1 MARKTLTAMRVE
13 KETKP
18 GYYGDEKNLW
28 LQVRP
33 NGGKSWVLR
42 YTFGGKPKMLS
53 LGPTNL
59 LEPKEARLRAKQ
71 ALAKIHDGIDP
82 GEIRKQE
89 RLERAEKARKQLT
102 FKEAAEQ
109 YIESKKLGWKNA
121 KHAQQWENTLAAYAF
136 PKFGKTPVGEVTRDD
151 VMECLKPIWENKNET
166 ASRLRGRI
174 ESILDWATV
183 LGYRSGDNPA
193 RWEGCLKT
201 LLPAISKTQR
211 IKHHPAL
218 PFAQI
223 SGFMVQLKKMEG
235 YGARALE
242 FCILTA
248 ARSGEVRGATWS
260 EIDMDSGV
268 WIIPKERMKAG
279 KEHRIPLSGA
289 ALKLLRELPRMEC
302 SEYLF
307 PSPRMKML
315 SDMSISAVLKRMKV
329 TDITV
334 HGFRSTFRD
343 WAGETTSFPREVVE
357 HALAHQLRDQ
367 AEAAYARGTLLAKRS
382 KLMEAW
388 ANYCEEKP
396 QGKNVVNIKGAA

>member
-1 MARKTLTAMRVE
+1 MASKKLKPTAIA
-13 KETKP
+13 KIKKP
-18 GYYGDEKNLW
+18 GYYGDGDNLW
-28 LQVRP
+28 LQVRA
-33 NGGKSWVLR
+33 NGGKSWVFR
-42 YTFGGKPKMLS
+42 YTFGGKAKMLS
-53 LGPTNL
+53 FGLVGLLGAD
-59 LEPKEARLRAKQ
+59 EARELAVQ
-71 ALAKIHDGIDP
+71 ARKDVSNGIDP
-82 GEIRKQE
+82 GEARK
-89 RLERAEKARKQLT
+89 RKRAEQARQQLT

-109 YIESKKLGWKNA
+109 YIENKKLGWKNA

-183 LGYRSGDNPA
+183 LGYRTGDNPA
-193 RWEGCLKT
+193 RWEGGLKT

-289 ALKLLRELPRMEC
+289 ALKLLRELPRMEG

-329 TDITV
+329 TGITV

-367 AEAAYARGTLLAKRS
+367 AEAAYARGTLLAKRL

-388 ANYCEEKP
+388 ASYCEEKP
-396 QGKNVVNIKGAA
+396 QGKNVMNFKGAA

>member
-1 MARKTLTAMRVE
+1 MARARLTALRVS

-28 LQVRP
+28 LQVRA
-33 NGGKSWVLR
+33 NGGKSWVFR

-53 LGPTNL
+53 LGPAEL
-59 LEPKEARLRAKQ
+59 LKLDKARELAASARAKI
-71 ALAKIHDGIDP
+71 LEGIDP
-82 GEIRKQE
+82 GEVRKQE
-89 RLERAEKARKQLT
+89 KLERIEKARKKLT
-102 FKEAAEQ
+102 FQEAAGQ

-121 KHAQQWENTLAAYAF
+121 KHAQQWQNTLAAYAF
-136 PKFGKTPVGEVTRDD
+136 PEFGNLPICDVTTEH
-151 VMECLKPIWENKNET
+151 VKKCLEPIWATKNET

-174 ESILDWATV
+174 EAVLGWATV
-183 LGYRSGDNPA
+183 HGYRTGDNPA
-193 RWEGCLKT
+193 RWEGYLEN
-201 LLPAISKTQR
+201 LLAAPSKVQKV
-211 IKHHPAL
+211 KHHPAL

-289 ALKLLRELPRMEC
+289 ALKLLRELPRMEG

-329 TDITV
+329 TGITV

-367 AEAAYARGTLLAKRS
+367 AEAAYARGTLLAKRL

-388 ANYCEEKP
+388 ASYCEEKP
-396 QGKNVVNIKGAA
+396 QGKNVMNFKGAA